1 MSIVTAKFP
10 AFDPEFLIEDSFS
23 YPISINGKH
32 RTNIEMGMDMP
43 QAEVEQ
49 LVMNDEIVLK
59 WLEGKQPKKIIFVK
73 GKIVNVVV

>member
-1 MSIVTAKFP
+1 LFN
-10 AFDPEFLIEDSFS
+10 PEFLIEDSFS

-43 QAEVEQ
+43 QSEVEQ

-73 GKIVNVVV
+73 GKIVNVVAS